1 MTKDQARVAVIFS
14 LTYILFCVIVS
25 VFPYEYYDSDSS
37 CYSSISQKLAYQ
49 PIQKWCAPQWW
60 GHGGNEG
67 LFQDH
72 PPGILWLPAILV
84 RLGIKGS
91 VAALC
96 ANFFYILLSL
106 YFVFKLAKFW
116 GEAAFGWGA
125 VFGFVLTPIFLQY
138 LIRAN
143 QEHPL
148 DLAIVAGI
156 YGLARSRESLGYKVL
171 FIVALV
177 FAVFIKGMSALI
189 LSMLAVIY
197 WLVVSRNRK
206 TFSLI
211 VFAHL
216 IAFGAIFLFELWYK
230 GITHTSF
237 LQAYLAFQGGRSIGA
252 VFHPG
257 RRIYSL
263 LWYSARALWFSSPW
277 VLFLFYGIWR
287 SKKEKPG
294 LFKDP
299 FLCFLL
305 ISALGIV
312 LFFSLSD
319 RKADRYIFPAYLLLV
334 LAGVRVLLRMKPKVA
349 DFLARQKKHL
359 PVYLSLALVVFA
371 FLRIFFHSRLCRFIR
386 FWPD

>member
-1 MTKDQARVAVIFS
+1 MTKDQARLTIIFS
-14 LTYILFCVIVS
+14 LTYILFCAIVT

-37 CYSSISQKLAYQ
+37 CYSSISQKLAYR
-49 PIQKWCAPQWW
+49 PVLAWCAPQWW
-60 GHGGNEG
+60 GHGGNQG
-67 LFQDH
+67 LFHDH

-116 GEAAFGWGA
+116 GNATFGWGA

-148 DLAIVAGI
+148 NLAIVAGI
-156 YGLARSRESLGYKVL
+156 YGLARSRESLGHKVL
-171 FIVALV
+171 FVAALV

-189 LSMLAVIY
+189 LSMLAAIY
-197 WLVVSRNRK
+197 WLIVLRDRR

-211 VFAHL
+211 FFAHL

-334 LAGVRVLLRMKPKVA
+334 LAGIRVLLRMKPKVA

-359 PVYLSLALVVFA
+359 PVYLSLALVIFA
-371 FLRIFFHSRLCRFIR
+371 FLRIFFHSRLYRFIR

>member
-1 MTKDQARVAVIFS
+1 M
-14 LTYILFCVIVS
+14 
-25 VFPYEYYDSDSS
+25 
-37 CYSSISQKLAYQ
+37 
-49 PIQKWCAPQWW
+49 
-60 GHGGNEG
+60 
-67 LFQDH
+67 
-72 PPGILWLPAILV
+72 V

-96 ANFFYILLSL
+96 ANFFYILLTL

-116 GEAAFGWGA
+116 GEAVFGWGA

-148 DLAIVAGI
+148 NLAIVAGI
-156 YGLARSRESLGYKVL
+156 YGLAQSRESLGYKVL
-171 FIVALV
+171 FIAALI

-189 LSMLAVIY
+189 LSMLAMIY

-334 LAGVRVLLRMKPKVA
+334 LTGIRVLLRMKPKVA

-359 PVYLSLALVVFA
+359 PVYLSLALVIFA
-371 FLRIFFHSRLCRFIR
+371 FLRIFFHSRLYRFIR

>member
-319 RKADRYIFPAYLLLV
+319 RKADRYIFSAYLLLV
-334 LAGVRVLLRMKPKVA
+334 LAGVRVLLKTKPKVA

-359 PVYLSLALVVFA
+359 PVYLSLALVIFA
-371 FLRIFFHSRLCRFIR
+371 FLRIFFHSRLYRFIR

>member
-1 MTKDQARVAVIFS
+1 MTKDQARVSVIFS
-14 LTYILFCVIVS
+14 LTYILFCVVVTI
-25 VFPYEYYDSDSS
+25 FPYEYYDSDSS
-37 CYSSISQKLAYQ
+37 CYSSISQKLAYRPVQ
-49 PIQKWCAPQWW
+49 TWCAPQWW

-148 DLAIVAGI
+148 NLAIVAGI

-171 FIVALV
+171 FIAALI

-189 LSMLAVIY
+189 LSMLAMIY

-211 VFAHL
+211 IFAHL

-252 VFHPG
+252 VFHPD

-263 LWYSARALWFSSPW
+263 LWYSARALWFSSLW

-319 RKADRYIFPAYLLLV
+319 RKADRYIFPAYLLLTLV
-334 LAGVRVLLRMKPKVA
+334 GVRVLLKTKPKVA
-349 DFLARQKKHL
+349 DFLGRREKYL
-359 PVYLSLALVVFA
+359 PLYLSLGLVVFA
-371 FLRIFFHSRLCRFIR
+371 FLRIFFHSRLYRFIR

>member
-1 MTKDQARVAVIFS
+1 MTKDQSRLAIIFS
-14 LTYILFCVIVS
+14 LTYILFCVIVTIL
-25 VFPYEYYDSDSS
+25 PYEYYDSDSS

-60 GHGGNEG
+60 GHGGNVG
-67 LFQDH
+67 LFHDH

-116 GEAAFGWGA
+116 GDAAFGWGA

-148 DLAIVAGI
+148 NLAIVAGI

-171 FIVALV
+171 FIFALV

-197 WLVVSRNRK
+197 WLIVLRSRR

-211 VFAHL
+211 VFAPL

-257 RRIYSL
+257 RRVYSFF
-263 LWYSARALWFSSPW
+263 WYVARALWFSSPW
-277 VLFLFYGIWR
+277 VFFLFYGIWR
-287 SKKEKPG
+287 SRKEKPS
-294 LFKDP
+294 LLKDP
-299 FLCFLL
+299 VLRFLL
-305 ISALGIV
+305 IGALGIV

-334 LAGVRVLLRMKPKVA
+334 LAGVRTLLRIKSKVA

-371 FLRIFFHSRLCRFIR
+371 FLRIFFHSRLYRFIR